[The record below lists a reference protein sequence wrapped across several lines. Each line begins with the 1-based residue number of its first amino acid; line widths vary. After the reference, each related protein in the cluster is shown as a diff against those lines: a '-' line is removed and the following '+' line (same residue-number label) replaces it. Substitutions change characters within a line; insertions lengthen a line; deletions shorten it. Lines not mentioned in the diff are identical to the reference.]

1 MTETYRIHL
10 KGHLADRWAD
20 WFEGLAI
27 ERLADGTTALT
38 GPITD
43 QAALHGV
50 LARVRDL
57 GIVLLSVDR
66 LPADTQ
72 IEPTGGRGP

>member
-27 ERLADGTTALT
+27 ERRADGTTALT

-50 LARVRDL
+50 LARIRDL
-57 GIVLLSVDR
+57 GIVLLSVDL

-72 IEPTGGRGP
+72 FEPIGGRGP